1 MEAKTLRRQG
11 IKSGA
16 GQNDRRRGSF
26 PEPTTQRKS
35 TTMITKIKRFF
46 KRQRR
51 LAKRYPIAYTVRILI
66 VAAIIAGLVAGIS
79 KLANI
84 GRKDQAPQLTTEKP
98 EPTTEEPTT
107 QIETEAATEETTA
120 RLIGSMDW
128 DADESYMMA
137 KMAMAEAESE
147 DTECKALVILVI
159 LNRVWS
165 DGFPDTIEGVITQR
179 NAFAPY
185 QNGRYDR
192 VEPDADCWEALDLV
206 MSGWDESQGAL
217 YFETTT
223 DEETWHNTHLDR
235 LFEHGALTFYKE
247 K

>member
-66 VAAIIAGLVAGIS
+66 IAAIITGLVAGIS
-79 KLANI
+79 KLTGT
-84 GRKDQAPQLTTEKP
+84 GRKDQEPQTTVETP
-98 EPTTEEPTT
+98 EPTTTEEQTT
-107 QIETEAATEETTA
+107 QIEIATEETTT

-128 DADESYMMA
+128 DADESYILA

-179 NAFAPY
+179 NAFTPY
-185 QNGRYDR
+185 KNGRYDR

>member
-16 GQNDRRRGSF
+16 GQYDRRRGSF

-107 QIETEAATEETTA
+107 QIETEAATEETTT

-179 NAFAPY
+179 NAFTPY
-185 QNGRYDR
+185 KNGRYDR

>member
-1 MEAKTLRRQG
+1 MET
-11 IKSGA
+11 
-16 GQNDRRRGSF
+16 
-26 PEPTTQRKS
+26 PEPTT
-35 TTMITKIKRFF
+35 
-46 KRQRR
+46 
-51 LAKRYPIAYTVRILI
+51 
-66 VAAIIAGLVAGIS
+66 
-79 KLANI
+79 
-84 GRKDQAPQLTTEKP
+84 
-98 EPTTEEPTT
+98 TEEQTT
-107 QIETEAATEETTA
+107 QIEIATEETTT

-128 DADESYMMA
+128 DADESYILA

>member
-51 LAKRYPIAYTVRILI
+51 IAKRYPIAYTVRILI
-66 VAAIIAGLVAGIS
+66 VAAIITGLVTGIS
-79 KLANI
+79 KLASI
-84 GRKDQAPQLTTEKP
+84 GRKDQEPQTTVETP
-98 EPTTEEPTT
+98 EPTT
-107 QIETEAATEETTA
+107 TEETTT

-128 DADESYMMA
+128 DANESYILA

-159 LNRVWS
+159 LNRVWN
-165 DGFPDTIEGVITQR
+165 DEFPDTIEDVVKQP
-179 NAFAPY
+179 NAFTPY

-192 VEPDADCWEALDLV
+192 VEPDADCWKALDMV
-206 MSGWDESQGAL
+206 MTGWDESQGAL
-217 YFETTT
+217 YFETTR
-223 DEETWHNTHLDR
+223 DGETWHNTHLKR
-235 LFEHGALTFYKE
+235 LFERGALTFYKE